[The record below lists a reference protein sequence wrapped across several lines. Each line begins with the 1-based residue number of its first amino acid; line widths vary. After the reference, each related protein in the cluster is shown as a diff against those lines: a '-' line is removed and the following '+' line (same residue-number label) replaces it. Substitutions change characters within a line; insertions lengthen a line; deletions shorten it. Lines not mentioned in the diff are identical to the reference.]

1 MIEKRLKDQMENMR
15 KELQESL
22 QETGRLSAVSEK
34 QGRVENE
41 LKNQLEEKEK
51 VVCQVK
57 IGRKFCRT
65 FYFLF

>member
-57 IGRKFCRT
+57 IGQQFG
-65 FYFLF
+65 

>member
-1 MIEKRLKDQMENMR
+1 METMR

-22 QETGRLSAVSEK
+22 QETGRLSALSEK

-51 VVCQVK
+51 VVCQVN
-57 IGRKFCRT
+57 IIDIFVCSICS
-65 FYFLF
+65 Y

>member
-1 MIEKRLKDQMENMR
+1 MENMR

-57 IGRKFCRT
+57 IGRKFGRT